1 MTAIVPG
8 EEKRKTQVRT
18 QARQKDAAK
27 LRCLKQQGGGLHRA
41 AGDIRRGAKPAARI
55 FGKQQATVALF
66 KNVNYSIRHEN
77 STCFSCF
84 HCPPHGLLYRE
95 EASSLPSTRHE
106 LELLYRGAHRFRVTM
121 IRI

>member
-18 QARQKDAAK
+18 QARQKDTAK

-41 AGDIRRGAKPAARI
+41 AGDICRGAKPAARI

-66 KNVNYSIRHEN
+66 KNVNYSISHEN
-77 STCFSCF
+77 NTCCSCF
-84 HCPPHGLLYRE
+84 NRPPHGLLYRD
-95 EASSLPSTRHE
+95 EASSPPPTRHE
-106 LELLYRGAHRFRVTM
+106 LKLFYRGAHRFRVTM
-121 IRI
+121 IHI